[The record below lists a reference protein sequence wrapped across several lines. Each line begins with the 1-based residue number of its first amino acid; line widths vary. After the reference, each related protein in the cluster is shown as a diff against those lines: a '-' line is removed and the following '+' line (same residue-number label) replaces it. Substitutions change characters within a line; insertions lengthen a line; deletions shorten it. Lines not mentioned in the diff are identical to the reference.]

1 VEKQRPQRLR
11 AACAAAAQRFGP
23 RIILVAKNRQAVVHI
38 AHIVRNTHCV
48 LAARRAG
55 RTGEDRFM
63 RVRHAVRDTT
73 WIALYLLFILAPL
86 FALLAGMWPSARD
99 FWTELAVALGYSGLA
114 MMGLQ
119 FGLTARF
126 RYVTEPWGEDIIYHF
141 HRQISLVAVSIIVT
155 HAVILTAGR
164 PEMLAPLNMLQ
175 APWSARFAIVSI
187 GALIALVVAAL
198 WRVRLNIGYEAWHLS
213 HIVLAV
219 VAIAAGV
226 AHMVGSGFYLVD
238 PWKRALWIAL
248 TIFWIGLLLYVRI
261 VKPLFM
267 LRRPYRVADVRRERG
282 DTTTL
287 VMQPDGHPG
296 FRFIP
301 GQFGWLT
308 LWASPFKITGHPFSF
323 SSSAAV
329 TDGHVEMSIR
339 NLGDFT
345 SEIHKVPVG
354 QRVYLD
360 GPYGAFTIGNPADM
374 HVLIAGGI
382 GVTPMMS
389 MIRTLADRGDRRPV
403 TLLYGSRDWDSITF
417 REELEA
423 LQARLNLTVVH
434 VLADPPSGW
443 TGERGFITAE
453 MFKRHLPSPYADHEY
468 FICGPDVMMDAI
480 EKALGELDVPLSK
493 YHSERYSF
501 V

>member
-1 VEKQRPQRLR
+1 MRLSY
-11 AACAAAAQRFGP
+11 
-23 RIILVAKNRQAVVHI
+23 AVHGAI
-38 AHIVRNTHCV
+38 
-48 LAARRAG
+48 
-55 RTGEDRFM
+55 
-63 RVRHAVRDTT
+63 
-73 WIALYLLFILAPL
+73 WIAVYLLFILAPL
-86 FALLAGMWPSARD
+86 FALLAGTWPPAHD
-99 FWTELAVALGYSGLA
+99 FWTEFAVALGYSGLA

-119 FGLTARF
+119 IGLTARF
-126 RYVTEPWGEDIIYHF
+126 RYVTKPWGEDVIYHF
-141 HRQISLVAVSIIVT
+141 HRQISLIAVGLVVT

-164 PEMLAPLNMLQ
+164 PDMLAPLNILQ

-187 GALIALVVAAL
+187 LALIALVVAAL
-198 WRVRLNIGYEAWHLS
+198 WRVRLKIGYEAWHLT
-213 HIVLAV
+213 HIALAV
-219 VAIAAGV
+219 CAIAAGI
-226 AHMVGSGFYLVD
+226 AHMVGSGVYLVD
-238 PWKRALWIAL
+238 PWKRALWIGL

-267 LRRPYRVADVRRERG
+267 LRRPYLVSEVRRERG
-282 DTTTL
+282 DTSTL
-287 VMQPDGHPG
+287 VMRPDGHPG
-296 FRFIP
+296 FRFSP

-308 LWASPFKITGHPFSF
+308 VWGSPFKITGHPFSF

-329 TDGHVEMSIR
+329 TDGRVEMSIR

-345 SEIHKVPVG
+345 SEIHKTPVG

-360 GPYGAFTIGNPADM
+360 GPYGAFAIGNPADM

-382 GVTPMMS
+382 GVTPMVS
-389 MIRTLADRGDRRPV
+389 MIRTLADRSDRRPV
-403 TLLYGSRDWDSITF
+403 ILLYGNRDWESITF

-423 LQARLNLTVVH
+423 LQTRLNLTVVH
-434 VLADPPSGW
+434 VLANPPCGW
-443 TGERGFITAE
+443 TGEQGFITAE
-453 MFKRHLPSPYADHEY
+453 MFKRHLPPPYADHEY